1 MIRKIQILSHGVK
14 HAEDVS
20 VRKIKTMIFDDEGLN
35 DEFKEFVK
43 RNNELNFQWYAS
55 NIPNFHS
62 IKVIGGRIVYEA
74 GDSTSIE
81 ALGFLSLVRN
91 RANSLKILSD
101 SRFAGLREIIE
112 KNGTFCLTNLYFG
125 LTQNIL
131 GVTKDDE
138 IVLLRRSRQ
147 LSEGPGRYNVFA
159 GFISSVNEIDGR
171 KVEIT
176 DFTKQA
182 IAELSEESGLNPSE
196 IDVGRLKLTGLVR
209 CLYNSYLPSLTW
221 VYRFEDLTRDELL
234 ETMKKAKKYDRVN
247 LEHDSVFFLP
257 LDRIPLLFS
266 GKSLVDKR
274 GVKFDPLIS
283 EDDYSKTGI
292 VDDTIGSILSYLR
305 NNNHGIFEEARNALE
320 KRGLVVEV
328 VDITEGSEKFTF
340 R

>member
-1 MIRKIQILSHGVK
+1 MIRKIQIINHGVK
-14 HAEDVS
+14 HVEDVS
-20 VRKIKTMIFDDEGLN
+20 VRKVKTMIFDDEGLN
-35 DEFKEFVK
+35 NEFRDFTK

-55 NIPNFHS
+55 GIPNFNS
-62 IKVIGGRIVYEA
+62 LRIVDGKVVYEVGA
-74 GDSTSIE
+74 STSIE

-91 RANSLKILSD
+91 RAKSLRILNED
-101 SRFAGLREIIE
+101 RFAGLRNVIE
-112 KNGTFCLTNLYFG
+112 KNGTFYLTNLYFG

-131 GVTKDDE
+131 GITGDDE

-159 GFISSVNEIDGR
+159 GFISNVNEINGK

-182 IAELSEESGLNPSE
+182 IAELSEESGLNHSE
-196 IDVGRLKLTGLVR
+196 IDVKRLQLTGLVR
-209 CLYNSYLPSLTW
+209 CLYNSYLLSLTW
-221 VYRFEDLTRDELL
+221 VYSFGDLTRDELL
-234 ETMKKAKKYDRVN
+234 ATMKRAKKYDRVH

-257 LDRIPLLFS
+257 LDRIHFLFD
-266 GKSLVDKR
+266 GKHIVDKR

-292 VDDTIGSILSYLR
+292 VDNTIGSILSYLR
-305 NNNHGIFEEARNALE
+305 SNNRSVFEEARAALE

-328 VDITEGSEKFTF
+328 ADITAGSEKFTF